1 MTERIVS
8 CRRVDMKF
16 RLLASVP
23 FALLLATVPAQESS
37 HGAAIRAAI
46 EKRDCVAIV
55 DAVNAGMAV
64 RDPDTQFHAA
74 RLFDGLGCVD
84 VDKKRALS
92 LYEAAAKAGHA
103 GAAEKLGV
111 KHGLGEG
118 VPQDYLLAGGLFRK
132 ANPQA
137 LKSVAEADY
146 SVGYTMTLAHLTRER
161 WRPSADDVEQSGI
174 SAAVMQFNPATGK
187 LTVEFERRP
196 LFSSHSG
203 TPAARRTMWGS
214 LTDAWES
221 AQKSA
226 PAPDKARLTATVL
239 EARIEVEAPAS
250 DGTASRAPVTAP
262 GGKSKY

>member
-1 MTERIVS
+1 MNL
-8 CRRVDMKF
+8 K
-16 RLLASVP
+16 LLALLPS
-23 FALLLATVPAQESS
+23 ALLVGAVHAQESS
-37 HGAAIRAAI
+37 HGMAIRAAI
-46 EKRDCVAIV
+46 EKRDCAAIV

-64 RDPDTQFHAA
+64 KDLDTQFHAA
-74 RLFDGLGCVD
+74 SLFDGLGCVD
-84 VDKKRALS
+84 VDKKRATT

-103 GAAEKLGV
+103 GAQEKLGI

-118 VPQDYLLAGGLFRK
+118 VTQDYLLAGGLFRK

-137 LKSVAEADY
+137 LKTAPAEADY
-146 SVGYTMTLAHLTRER
+146 SIGYTMTLAHLTRER
-161 WRPSADDVEQSGI
+161 WQPSADDVDQSGI
-174 SAAVMQFNPATGK
+174 SVAVMQFNPATGK

-203 TPAARRTMWGS
+203 TPAARRAMWGS

-226 PAPDKARLTATVL
+226 TAPDKARLTAAVL
-239 EARIEVEAPAS
+239 EARIEVEAGS
-250 DGTASRAPVTAP
+250 DGTAGRAPAPATAP